1 MKIVVVLLCTIVSLP
16 SPGAGEGSGLTL
28 GTVNFAAEGDARQR
42 TSPWMVALG
51 VYEEEQFLVEC
62 SGSLLTP
69 GIVVTAAHCLHTPG
83 LVARAGVSNLRYR
96 GGQEAR
102 VRSVVLHPA
111 YTPPRVYYDVGL
123 ARLEGSLQLSAKVAP
138 LCLPASPMVPGSLRE
153 EARC

>member
-1 MKIVVVLLCTIVSLP
+1 MKSVVLISAALWLP
-16 SPGAGEGSGLTL
+16 SPSAGAGCGLTL
-28 GTVNFAAEGDARQR
+28 GNVNFAAEGDARQR

-51 VYEEEQFLVEC
+51 LYEGEQFLVEC

-69 GIVVTAAHCLHTPG
+69 ATIITAAHCLHTPG

-96 GGQEAR
+96 GGQEAG
-102 VRSVVLHPA
+102 VRGVVLHPA

-138 LCLPASPMVPGSLRE
+138 LCLPASPMVPGSLRKE
-153 EARC
+153 DRC

>member
-1 MKIVVVLLCTIVSLP
+1 MKIVVVLILTTVSLP
-16 SPGAGEGSGLTL
+16 SPGASEGCGLTL

-51 VYEEEQFLVEC
+51 LYEEQQFLVEC

-69 GIVVTAAHCLHTPG
+69 TTLVTAAHCLHTPG

-138 LCLPASPMVPGSLRE
+138 LCLPASSMVPGSLRE

>member
-1 MKIVVVLLCTIVSLP
+1 MKSVVLISAALWLP
-16 SPGAGEGSGLTL
+16 SPSAGAGCGLTL
-28 GTVNFAAEGDARQR
+28 GSVNFAAEGDARQR

-51 VYEEEQFLVEC
+51 LYEEEQFLVEC

-69 GIVVTAAHCLHTPG
+69 TIVVTAAHCLHTPG

-96 GGQEAR
+96 GGQEAG
-102 VRSVVLHPA
+102 VRGVVLHPA

-138 LCLPASPMVPGSLRE
+138 LCLPASPMVPGSLRKE
-153 EARC
+153 DRC